1 MKDKRSL
8 WLSLSLVNLCIVAFF
23 GFTLRSKIVFS
34 LPFVDYRNVLSA
46 HSHFAFGGW
55 AGLAII
61 TLLVYDILPQPFRSK
76 KAYQWILIGIESSSL
91 GMALLFPFL
100 GYQKITILFS
110 DLYVV
115 VSVIF
120 VITFIRDVI
129 KSKIYPVV
137 RLLSIAAA
145 LSMLL
150 SFLGT
155 LGLAY
160 IILSHSGNSIL
171 YRDSVYTFLH
181 FQYNGFFTL
190 SIFALLVNQ
199 VAKNELNVHKN
210 IKRFSAFLCLSI
222 IPALFLSLLWH
233 NLVLFYVLAI
243 IGCVFILLSLF
254 FFLSVI
260 KSLPAKKLFV
270 YPLARGLWILSMCS
284 FAIKM
289 FLQVGTIFPQLGDA
303 VYGARPI
310 IIGFL
315 HLVFL
320 GFVTFFILSDL
331 IRSGY
336 FTTGEKIVKFP
347 FFVFSAGIILN
358 ELLLGIQGLGILFK
372 SNSSIF
378 AWLLW
383 SASIVLFLGAL
394 LIAVGRRIV
403 INKKAIRRVVNG
415 QSFP

>member
-1 MKDKRSL
+1 MTDKRSF
-8 WLSLSLVNLCIVAFF
+8 WLTLSIVNLCIVALF
-23 GFTLRSKIVFS
+23 GFTLRSKILFS
-34 LPFVDYRNVLSA
+34 LPFIDYRNVLSA

-55 AGLAII
+55 VGLALI
-61 TLLVYDILPQPFRSK
+61 TLLIYDVLPEPFRSK
-76 KAYQWILIGIESSSL
+76 RIYQWILTGIETSSL

-100 GYQKITILFS
+100 GYRTITILFS
-110 DLYVV
+110 DLYVL
-115 VSVIF
+115 VSVVF
-120 VITFIRDVI
+120 VITFIRDML
-129 KSKIYPVV
+129 KSNVYPVV
-137 RLLSIAAA
+137 RLLSISAA

-160 IILSHSGNSIL
+160 IIFTRSGGSIL

-190 SIFALLVNQ
+190 SIFALLINYLLKRDLV
-199 VAKNELNVHKN
+199 VPKS
-210 IKRFSAFLCLSI
+210 IKRFAVFLCLSI

-233 NLVLFYVLAI
+233 NLALFYVLAA
-243 IGCVFILLSLF
+243 IGCVCILMALF
-254 FFLSVI
+254 FFLASI
-260 KSLPAKKLFV
+260 KSLSLKDLFV
-270 YPLARGLWILSMCS
+270 YPLARSLWILSMCS

-289 FLQVGTIFPQLGDA
+289 FLQVGTIFPQLGNA

-336 FTTGEKIVKFP
+336 FTAPGKKVTRYP
-347 FFVFSAGIILN
+347 FIVFSAGIIFN

-378 AWLLW
+378 GWLLW
-383 SASIVLFLGAL
+383 SASILLFLGAL
-394 LIAVGRRIV
+394 LIAVERMII
-403 INKKAIRRVVNG
+403 INKNATRLPARG
-415 QSFP
+415 